1 MVPAA
6 LRSLPSDIQLLYSD
20 PVMLASNPVL
30 LQWWVLML
38 GLAAAQCQGQFPH
51 EFAVAAATLAVAFVA
66 DELLAEAVALFVVA
80 LCAVL
85 VTVAVL
91 SCNLY
96 TNH

>member
-51 EFAVAAATLAVAFVA
+51 EFAVAAAPLAVAFLA
-66 DELLAEAVALFVVA
+66 DELLDEAVALFVV
-80 LCAVL
+80 
-85 VTVAVL
+85 TVAVL
-91 SCNLY
+91 NCNLY